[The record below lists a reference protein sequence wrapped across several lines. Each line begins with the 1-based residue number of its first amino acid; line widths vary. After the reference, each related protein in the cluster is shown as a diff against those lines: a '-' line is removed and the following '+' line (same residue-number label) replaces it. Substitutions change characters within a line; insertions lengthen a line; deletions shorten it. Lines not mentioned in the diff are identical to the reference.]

1 MHPAMHPCRFFV
13 LTALL
18 CGVGLSIGY
27 SLLGACWLVRKCEGD
42 VREGAYLLI
51 PGLSVALLAFLVVV
65 FAYALL
71 EELRVMRRWLELPAL
86 FVFPAI
92 GALAAV
98 VLATSVRYR
107 RDQLPFYMVALIFIA
122 AFGTIAISFWP
133 YMIPFSITIAEAAAP
148 RSSLAFMFWGAGLF
162 VFPLMLLYT
171 IVSYTVFRGRAKSP
185 EGPY

>member
-71 EELRVMRRWLELPAL
+71 R
-86 FVFPAI
+86 
-92 GALAAV
+92 GAAG
-98 VLATSVRYR
+98 
-107 RDQLPFYMVALIFIA
+107 D
-122 AFGTIAISFWP
+122 
-133 YMIPFSITIAEAAAP
+133 AP
-148 RSSLAFMFWGAGLF
+148 MA
-162 VFPLMLLYT
+162 
-171 IVSYTVFRGRAKSP
+171 
-185 EGPY
+185 